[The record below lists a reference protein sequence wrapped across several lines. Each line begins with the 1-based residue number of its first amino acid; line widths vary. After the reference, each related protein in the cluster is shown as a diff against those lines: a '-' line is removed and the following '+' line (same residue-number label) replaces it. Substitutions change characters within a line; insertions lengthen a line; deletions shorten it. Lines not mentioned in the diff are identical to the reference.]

1 MLFEVCLKI
10 QDATDIKKEIV
21 KHVLVK
27 HGVSLK
33 DIVELDEIDGKSSL
47 RVYLS
52 SPRASEKFKKALS
65 QFPIKGVTL
74 IIHRLLT
81 RDWRDVWKKSFNP
94 FALTARFDVVPISHK
109 KNYKLSTR
117 MPIFIDT
124 SLAFGTGLHETTQF
138 MARLIER
145 QEGKF
150 SSFLDI
156 GTGTGILAIVAK
168 KCKACYVKAVDIDK
182 QAVKIAQENFRRN
195 AITIESLKR
204 EDIGKSRMVKKY
216 DFVAANLVTQDLI
229 ALKEKIVAF
238 VNPQKYLALSG
249 VSLENIKTIA
259 RTFKDLPLREIKRIT
274 GEKWAAFLYQ
284 KKD

>member
-81 RDWRDVWKKSFNP
+81 RDWRDVWKKSFKP
-94 FALTARFDVVPISHK
+94 FALTARFDVVPIAHK
-109 KNYKLSTR
+109 KNYKSSTR

-195 AITIESLKR
+195 AVTIESLKR

-229 ALKEKIVAF
+229 AFKKRLVSLIRS
-238 VNPQKYLALSG
+238 QKYLAVSG
-249 VSLENIKTIA
+249 ISLENISK
-259 RTFKDLPLREIKRIT
+259 FKKAFRVLPLRLLKIIK
-274 GEKWAAFLYQ
+274 GKEWAALLYQ
-284 KKD
+284 RIS